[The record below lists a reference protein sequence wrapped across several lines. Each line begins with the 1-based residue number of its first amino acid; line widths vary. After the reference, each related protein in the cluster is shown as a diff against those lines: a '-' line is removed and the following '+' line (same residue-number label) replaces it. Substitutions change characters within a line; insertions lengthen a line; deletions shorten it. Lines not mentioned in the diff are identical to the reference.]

1 MLEQELCFLLL
12 FSLMRKFWIIYA
24 AVAVAG
30 SVGIYWTAPLA
41 RPLMARFVKQEEKPA
56 AVEKSS
62 FMKDTFVTRAEDPVT
77 DAPLK
82 PELRP
87 AAVPEVEAMDDPPA
101 LIGIFRVSGRE
112 KPSWGVIQIKTN
124 LYAED
129 GKRLGEVP
137 AGVVVNYQETRVSS
151 KGSMVVCI
159 LRYKGKEAGPYL
171 IKRSDLILFTG
182 DYEKLSANQRASLE
196 AYYKTKG
203 TEDERKKE
211 LMQQLAVRNPHY
223 TQYKAAYDTYMAHI
237 DESKELS
244 VKRDKAEGLTR
255 SSLDD
260 QLRRLK
266 NEEAGLQKRY
276 NEIHLKYKEWKQANA
291 ASLPDPE
298 KDEQVREYR
307 REMQRLSKLIPG
319 LAY

>member
-1 MLEQELCFLLL
+1 MALL
-12 FSLMRKFWIIYA
+12 FVNLFIRMKKFWIIYI

-30 SVGIYWTAPLA
+30 SAGMYLAAPRA
-41 RPLMARFVKQEEKPA
+41 RPLMARFVKQAEKPVA
-56 AVEKSS
+56 ADRSQFMPES
-62 FMKDTFVTRAEDPVT
+62 FVPRETRQVT
-77 DAPLK
+77 DP
-82 PELRP
+82 PVRPVVRP
-87 AAVPEVEAMDDPPA
+87 AAVPEKEEEDDPPA

-112 KPSWGVIQIKTN
+112 KPSWGVIQTKTS

-137 AGVVVNYQETRVSS
+137 AGIVVNYQESRVSS
-151 KGSMVVCI
+151 KGSMGVCM
-159 LRYKGKEAGPYL
+159 LLHKGKEAGPYL
-171 IKRSDLILFTG
+171 IRRSDLILFTG
-182 DYEKLSANQRASLE
+182 DYQKLSMNQRANLE

-203 TEDERKKE
+203 AEDERKKE

-223 TQYKAAYDTYMAHI
+223 TQYKAAYDTYMEHI
-237 DESKELS
+237 DQSKELS
-244 VKRDKAEGLTR
+244 MKRDKAEGLTR

-266 NEEAGLQKRY
+266 NEEAGLQKKY

-291 ASLPDPE
+291 ASLPDPD
-298 KDEQVREYR
+298 KDEMSKEYR
-307 REMQRLSKLIPG
+307 RELQRLAKLIPG